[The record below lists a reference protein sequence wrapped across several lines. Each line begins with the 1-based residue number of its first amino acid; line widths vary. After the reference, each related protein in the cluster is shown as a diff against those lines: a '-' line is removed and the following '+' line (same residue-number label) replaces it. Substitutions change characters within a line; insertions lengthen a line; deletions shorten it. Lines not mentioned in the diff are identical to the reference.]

1 MIENTLFR
9 PAYIAAPFAAWQGG
23 YLPDGSRDRL
33 LVFENVKRARLLAAY
48 GFRKEGIAPVYVHEQ
63 IEAGVFGNDGNPED
77 RERGLLA
84 AATIAEAVALAGGEL
99 WLLELPDGSFSRG
112 CEHERAA
119 FERAARTVGAGY
131 TIRTFKA
138 LSCYPD
144 GVICTG
150 VEHFAPPYDHALGEP
165 KPDLDA
171 GVCPPGAA
179 FAVKLVSVKFEIHA
193 ADGSIAVHEGPL
205 ANFREV
211 VGRVTDETLRVLSN
225 LLQAAENAPPDDA
238 NRYADREALALA
250 CEAARKLL
258 GLAS

>member
-9 PAYIAAPFAAWQGG
+9 PAYIAAPFAAWAGLSEPNG
-23 YLPDGSRDRL
+23 ACALT
-33 LVFENVKRARLLAAY
+33 VAENVKRARTLAAY

-84 AATIAEAVALAGGEL
+84 DAAIAEAVAIAGGEL
-99 WLLELPDGSFSRG
+99 WLLELPDGTFSRG

-119 FERAARTVGAGY
+119 FERAARTVGVGY

-165 KPDLDA
+165 EPDLDS
-171 GVCPPGAA
+171 GVCPLGAA

-193 ADGSIAVHEGPL
+193 ADGSSATHEGPL
-205 ANFREV
+205 TSVKELVARHM
-211 VGRVTDETLRVLSN
+211 
-225 LLQAAENAPPDDA
+225 AASE
-238 NRYADREALALA
+238 
-250 CEAARKLL
+250 KQH
-258 GLAS
+258 